1 MGGAVNI
8 IILVFAAILLTFLLY
23 AEQRENPKQRLPVKT
38 ALSSLFILIVLIQ
51 PISLKGY
58 FFPLCAGLVLCL
70 VGDVCLA
77 LPDRF
82 FKAGLVA
89 FLLGHVSYSVSFAA
103 IMPIGQW
110 LSLGT
115 LLFFGISAGVFLWL
129 RPHLGAMVGPVLVY
143 VLVITVMV
151 SAAWAVYWKT
161 LLPIYGRGII
171 FSGAIFFYLSDIFV
185 ARNQFMKKEF
195 VNRLIGL
202 PLYYA
207 GQFLLAF
214 SPGLLR

>member
-1 MGGAVNI
+1 VNI
-8 IILVFAAILLTFLLY
+8 IIVVFAAILLTFLLY
-23 AEQRENPKQRLPVKT
+23 AERRENPKQRLPVKT
-38 ALSSLFILIVLIQ
+38 SLSSLFIVIALIQ
-51 PISLKGY
+51 PLGLKGY
-58 FFPLCAGLVLCL
+58 FPPLCAGLVFCL
-70 VGDVCLA
+70 IGDVCLA

-89 FLLGHVSYSVSFAA
+89 FLLGHVFYIVSFAA
-103 IMPIGQW
+103 IIPIGQW

-115 LLFFGISAGVFLWL
+115 LLFTVISACVFLWL

-143 VLVITVMV
+143 VLVITIMV

-161 LLPIYGRGII
+161 LLPVSGRMLI
-171 FSGAIFFYLSDIFV
+171 FIGAVSFYFSDIFV
-185 ARNQFMKKEF
+185 ARNQFVKKEF